1 LLERAVT
8 TDQESPADELRAALA
23 PRSVAVI
30 GASTNP
36 NKIGGRPIAY
46 MARFGYR
53 GAIYPINPNAP
64 EVQGHKSYPDLA
76 ALPEA
81 PELVVVAVPG
91 DAAVG
96 AVAACAARGVKI
108 AVVMT
113 SGFGEIDAAG
123 LEKQR
128 QMVATA
134 RAAGMRLVGPNT
146 QGLANFGTGAVA
158 NFSTMFIEMPPEP
171 GPLAIVSQSGAM
183 SVVPYCLLR
192 ARGVGVRHVHATGN
206 EADLSV
212 ADFAVAM
219 VRDPEVKLLL
229 LYLEAIADPARLAE
243 AARLA
248 RERDLPIVALK
259 AGRSPRAQAV
269 ASSHTGALANEDRVV
284 DAFFRQHGIWR
295 APDIHGLVNAA
306 ELYLKGWRPDGR
318 RLVMISNSGASC
330 VMAADKTHELAMP
343 LAEFTAETRRD
354 LASKLPAFASVGNP
368 IDVTAALL
376 SDNQLFG
383 NVLPI
388 VAKDPAA
395 DLLFIS
401 LPVAGTGY
409 DVPLFAHDTA
419 SYAAST
425 GRPVVLAAPLAP
437 VRDEFRAAGIPTFTY
452 DAEAIAA
459 LDQLAGHSALLRRR
473 PQPWPPGD
481 SVALPP
487 GDGRFLSEWDSVQ
500 LLAAHGMPIVGQRL
514 CRTRDEA
521 VAAFRAL
528 GGGPVVVKGC
538 SAEVPHKSEAGLV
551 RLGVA
556 SEAAAGEAFDALW
569 RRLAELKVARDG
581 VIVAAMVKGRR
592 ELALGARIDPQFG
605 PVVLVGDGGKYIE
618 ALGDIA
624 LLLPPFD
631 AEDVL
636 DALGGLRIAPILDGV
651 RGEPPLDLAPVCAM
665 ALRLGQ
671 LMLAASGKIAS
682 IDVNPVIVGAAG
694 EPAVVVDA
702 LVERAGR

>member
-1 LLERAVT
+1 VT
-8 TDQESPADELRAALA
+8 TDLTAPPDDLTAALA

-46 MARFGYR
+46 MTRFGYR

-81 PELVVVAVPG
+81 PDLVVVAVPG
-91 DAAVG
+91 DAAVA
-96 AVAACAARGVKI
+96 AVAACAKRGVKI

-123 LEKQR
+123 LETQR
-128 QMVATA
+128 RMVATA
-134 RAAGMRLVGPNT
+134 RAGGMRLVGPNT

-192 ARGVGVRHVHATGN
+192 ARGIGVRHVHATGN

-212 ADFAVAM
+212 ADFALAM

-259 AGRSPRAQAV
+259 AGRSARAQAV

-330 VMAADKTHELAMP
+330 VMAADQAHALAMP
-343 LAEFTAETRRD
+343 LAEFTPETTRD
-354 LASKLPAFASVGNP
+354 LAAKLPAFASSGNP

-388 VAKDPAA
+388 VAQDPAA

-409 DVPLFAHDTA
+409 DVPLFARDAA

-437 VRDEFRAAGIPTFTY
+437 VRDAFSAAGIPTFTH
-452 DAEAIAA
+452 DGEAIAA
-459 LDQLAGHSALLRRR
+459 LDQLARHSALLRRR
-473 PQPWPPGD
+473 LPQWPTGRP
-481 SVALPP
+481 VALPP
-487 GDGRFLSEWDSVQ
+487 GNGRFLSEWDSVQ
-500 LLAAHGMPIVGQRL
+500 LLAAQGIPIVGQRL

-521 VAAFRAL
+521 VAAFRVL
-528 GGGPVVVKGC
+528 GGGPVAVKGC
-538 SAEVPHKSEAGLV
+538 SADMPHKSEVGLV

-556 SEAAAGEAFDALW
+556 SETAVGEAFDALW
-569 RRLAELKVARDG
+569 QRLADLKVARDG
-581 VIVAAMVKGRR
+581 VIVAAMAKGRR
-592 ELALGARIDPQFG
+592 ELALGARVDPQFG

-618 ALGDIA
+618 ALGDVA

-636 DALGGLRIAPILDGV
+636 DALGSLRIAPILNGV

-671 LMLAASGKIAS
+671 LMLAAAGRIAS

-694 EPAVVVDA
+694 ETALVVDA
-702 LVERAGR
+702 LVERAARS

>member
-1 LLERAVT
+1 
-8 TDQESPADELRAALA
+8 
-23 PRSVAVI
+23 
-30 GASTNP
+30 
-36 NKIGGRPIAY
+36 
-46 MARFGYR
+46 
-53 GAIYPINPNAP
+53 
-64 EVQGHKSYPDLA
+64 
-76 ALPEA
+76 
-81 PELVVVAVPG
+81 
-91 DAAVG
+91 
-96 AVAACAARGVKI
+96 
-108 AVVMT
+108 
-113 SGFGEIDAAG
+113 
-123 LEKQR
+123 
-128 QMVATA
+128 
-134 RAAGMRLVGPNT
+134 
-146 QGLANFGTGAVA
+146 
-158 NFSTMFIEMPPEP
+158 
-171 GPLAIVSQSGAM
+171 
-183 SVVPYCLLR
+183 
-192 ARGVGVRHVHATGN
+192 VHATGN
-206 EADLSV
+206 EADLSA
-212 ADFAVAM
+212 ADFALAM
-219 VRDPEVKLLL
+219 VRDPAVKLLL

-259 AGRSPRAQAV
+259 AGRAPRAQAV
-269 ASSHTGALANEDRVV
+269 ARSHTGALANEDRVV

-306 ELYLKGWRPDGR
+306 ELYLKGWRPDGS

-330 VMAADKTHELAMP
+330 VMAADQAHALAMP

-354 LASKLPAFASVGNP
+354 LAAKLPAFASSGNP

-388 VAKDPAA
+388 VAQDPAA

-409 DVPLFAHDTA
+409 DVPLFARDTA

-437 VRDEFRAAGIPTFTY
+437 VRDAFSAAGIPTFTY

-459 LDQLAGHSALLRRR
+459 LDQLAAHSALLRRR
-473 PQPWPPGD
+473 LPQWPPGRPI
-481 SVALPP
+481 ALPP
-487 GDGRFLSEWDSVQ
+487 GNGRFLSEWDSVQ
-500 LLAAHGMPIVGQRL
+500 LLAAQGVPTVRQHL

-521 VAAFRAL
+521 IAAFRAL
-528 GGGPVVVKGC
+528 GGGPVAVKGC
-538 SAEVPHKSEAGLV
+538 SAEMPHKSEAGLV

-556 SEAAAGEAFDALW
+556 SEASAGEAFDALW
-569 RRLAELKVARDG
+569 QRLADLEVARDG

-592 ELALGARIDPQFG
+592 ELALGARVDPQFG

-618 ALGDIA
+618 ALVDVA

-636 DALGGLRIAPILDGV
+636 DALGSLRIAPILNGV

-671 LMLAASGKIAS
+671 LMLAAAGRIAS

-694 EPAVVVDA
+694 ETALVVDA
-702 LVERAGR
+702 LVERAARS

>member
-1 LLERAVT
+1 MVT
-8 TDQESPADELRAALA
+8 QDSDIDLQAALA

-46 MARFGYR
+46 MSRFGYR
-53 GAIYPINPNAP
+53 GAIYPINPNSP
-64 EVQGHKSYPDLA
+64 EVQGHKSFPDLKS
-76 ALPEA
+76 LPEA
-81 PELVVVAVPG
+81 PDLVVVAVPG
-91 DAAVG
+91 DAAIG
-96 AVAACAARGVKI
+96 AVEACAARGVKI
-108 AVVMT
+108 AVVMS

-123 LEKQR
+123 LAKQR
-128 QMVATA
+128 AMVATA

-146 QGLANFGTGAVA
+146 QGLANFGTGAIA
-158 NFSTMFIEMPPEP
+158 NFSTMFIEKPPEL

-183 SVVPYCLLR
+183 SVVPYCHLR
-192 ARGVGVRHVHATGN
+192 DIGIGVRHVHATGN

-212 ADFAVAM
+212 ADFALAM

-229 LYLEAIADPARLAE
+229 LYLEAIADPPRLAE
-243 AARLA
+243 AARIA

-259 AGRSPRAQAV
+259 AARSSRAQAV

-284 DAFFRQHGIWR
+284 DAFFRSHGIWR

-306 ELYLKGWRPDGR
+306 ALYLKGWRPAGR

-330 VMAADKTHELAMP
+330 VMAADQAHELGMP
-343 LAEFTAETRRD
+343 LAEFTPETRRE
-354 LASKLPAFASVGNP
+354 LTAKLPAFASAANP

-376 SDNQLFG
+376 SDNKLFG
-383 NVLPI
+383 NVLPV
-388 VAKDPAA
+388 VARDPAA

-409 DVPLFAHDTA
+409 DVPLFARDAA
-419 SYAAST
+419 SYATST
-425 GRPVVLAAPLAP
+425 GRPVVLAAPLGP
-437 VRDEFRAAGIPTFTY
+437 VRDEFTKAGIPTFAY
-452 DAEAIAA
+452 DAEAVAA
-459 LDQLAGHSALLRRR
+459 LDQLAQHSALLQRAPVR
-473 PQPWPPGD
+473 WPAVAP
-481 SVALPP
+481 VALPA
-487 GDGRFLSEWDSVQ
+487 GGGRFLSEWDSVQ
-500 LLAAHGMPIVGQRL
+500 LLGAHGLPIVGQRL

-528 GGGPVVVKGC
+528 GGPVVVKGC

-569 RRLAELKVARDG
+569 QRLAELKVARDG
-581 VIVAAMVKGRR
+581 VIVAALAKGRR

-605 PVVLVGDGGKYIE
+605 PAVLVGDGGKYIE
-618 ALGDIA
+618 ALGDVA

-631 AEDVL
+631 AQDVL
-636 DALGGLRIAPILDGV
+636 EALAGLRIAPILNGV
-651 RGEPPLDLAPVCAM
+651 RGEPPIDLAPVCAM
-665 ALRLGQ
+665 AMRLGQ
-671 LMLAASGKIAS
+671 LMLAADGTIAS

-694 EPAVVVDA
+694 EPALVVDA
-702 LVERAGR
+702 LVERG